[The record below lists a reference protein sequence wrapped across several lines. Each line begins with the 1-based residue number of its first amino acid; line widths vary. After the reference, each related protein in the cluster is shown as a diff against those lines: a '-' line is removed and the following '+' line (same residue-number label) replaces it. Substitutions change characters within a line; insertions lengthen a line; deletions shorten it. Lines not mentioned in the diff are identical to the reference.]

1 MRIVLEIVLFA
12 FIFLQLKRKKCTNFE
27 IKNRRKRMRT
37 IKYFDKKISVDEF
50 IKQQIIRND
59 GTRSLVYKHKL
70 VEECE
75 KRNIQTK
82 ATSTKEQLVELLV
95 NNGVTYKEL
104 ASKYKIGVTSKAYQD
119 MFGITHNQVKKLEKK
134 KVIDVVGQYEFR
146 AYGRNLKAPL
156 YDIYQF
162 ASIPE
167 EVIKNI

>member
-1 MRIVLEIVLFA
+1 MR
-12 FIFLQLKRKKCTNFE
+12 K
-27 IKNRRKRMRT
+27 
-37 IKYFDKKISVDEF
+37 IKYFDNELSVEEYIKI
-50 IKQQIIRND
+50 QIVRND
-59 GTRSLVYKHKL
+59 GIRSLVYRKDL
-70 VEECE
+70 IEECAS
-75 KRNIQTK
+75 RNIQTK

-95 NNGVTYKEL
+95 SNGVTYKEL
-104 ASKYKIGVTSKAYQD
+104 ANIYKIGVTSKAYQD
-119 MFGITHNQVKKLEKK
+119 TFGINHNQVKKLEKK

>member
-1 MRIVLEIVLFA
+1 MR
-12 FIFLQLKRKKCTNFE
+12 K
-27 IKNRRKRMRT
+27 
-37 IKYFDKKISVDEF
+37 IKYFDNELSVEEYIKIQLV
-50 IKQQIIRND
+50 RND
-59 GTRSLVYKHKL
+59 GAKSLVYRQDL
-70 VEECE
+70 IDEC
-75 KRNIQTK
+75 KSGSIQTK

-119 MFGITHNQVKKLEKK
+119 TFGINHNQVKKLEKK

-146 AYGRNLKAPL
+146 AYGRNLTAPL

>member
-1 MRIVLEIVLFA
+1 MR
-12 FIFLQLKRKKCTNFE
+12 K
-27 IKNRRKRMRT
+27 
-37 IKYFDKKISVDEF
+37 IKYFDSELSIEKYIKI
-50 IKQQIIRND
+50 QIVRND
-59 GTRSLVYKHKL
+59 GIRSLVYRKDL
-70 VEECE
+70 IEECAS
-75 KRNIQTK
+75 RNIQTK

-95 NNGVTYKEL
+95 SNGVTYKEL
-104 ASKYKIGVTSKAYQD
+104 ANIYKIGVTSKAYQD
-119 MFGITHNQVKKLEKK
+119 TFGINHNQVKKLEKK

>member
-1 MRIVLEIVLFA
+1 MR
-12 FIFLQLKRKKCTNFE
+12 K
-27 IKNRRKRMRT
+27 
-37 IKYFDKKISVDEF
+37 IKYFDSELSIEEYIKI
-50 IKQQIIRND
+50 QIVRND
-59 GTRSLVYKHKL
+59 GIRSLVYRQDL
-70 VEECE
+70 VDEC
-75 KRNIQTK
+75 KARNIQTK

-95 NNGVTYKEL
+95 SNGVTYKEL
-104 ASKYKIGVTSKAYQD
+104 ANRYKIGVTSKAYQD

>member
-1 MRIVLEIVLFA
+1 MR
-12 FIFLQLKRKKCTNFE
+12 K
-27 IKNRRKRMRT
+27 
-37 IKYFDKKISVDEF
+37 IKYFDSELSIEEYIKI
-50 IKQQIIRND
+50 QIVRND
-59 GTRSLVYKHKL
+59 GIRSLVYRKDL
-70 VEECE
+70 IEECAS
-75 KRNIQTK
+75 RNIQTK

-119 MFGITHNQVKKLEKK
+119 TFGINHNQVKKLEKK

-146 AYGRNLKAPL
+146 AYGRNLTAPL

>member
-1 MRIVLEIVLFA
+1 MR
-12 FIFLQLKRKKCTNFE
+12 K
-27 IKNRRKRMRT
+27 
-37 IKYFDKKISVDEF
+37 IKYFDNELSVEEYIKIQLV
-50 IKQQIIRND
+50 RND
-59 GTRSLVYKHKL
+59 GAKSLVYRKDL
-70 VEECE
+70 IEECAS
-75 KRNIQTK
+75 RNIQTK

-95 NNGVTYKEL
+95 SNGVTYKEL
-104 ASKYKIGVTSKAYQD
+104 ANIYKIGVTSKAYQD
-119 MFGITHNQVKKLEKK
+119 TFGINHNQVKKLEKK

>member
-1 MRIVLEIVLFA
+1 MR
-12 FIFLQLKRKKCTNFE
+12 K
-27 IKNRRKRMRT
+27 
-37 IKYFDKKISVDEF
+37 IKYFDNELSVEEYIKIQLV
-50 IKQQIIRND
+50 RND
-59 GTRSLVYKHKL
+59 GAKSLVYRQDL
-70 VEECE
+70 IDECE
-75 KRNIQTK
+75 SRNIQTK

-119 MFGITHNQVKKLEKK
+119 TFGINHNQVKKLEKK

>member
-1 MRIVLEIVLFA
+1 MR
-12 FIFLQLKRKKCTNFE
+12 K
-27 IKNRRKRMRT
+27 
-37 IKYFDKKISVDEF
+37 IKYFDNELSVEEYIKIQLV
-50 IKQQIIRND
+50 RND
-59 GTRSLVYKHKL
+59 GIRSLVYRKDL
-70 VEECE
+70 IEECAS
-75 KRNIQTK
+75 RNIQTK

-95 NNGVTYKEL
+95 SNGVTYKEL
-104 ASKYKIGVTSKAYQD
+104 ANRYKIGVTSKAYQD

-167 EVIKNI
+167 EAIKNL

>member
-1 MRIVLEIVLFA
+1 MR
-12 FIFLQLKRKKCTNFE
+12 K
-27 IKNRRKRMRT
+27 
-37 IKYFDKKISVDEF
+37 IKYFDNELSVEEYIKIQLV
-50 IKQQIIRND
+50 RND
-59 GTRSLVYKHKL
+59 GIRSLVYRKDL
-70 VEECE
+70 IEECAS
-75 KRNIQTK
+75 RNIQTK

-95 NNGVTYKEL
+95 SNGVTYKEL
-104 ASKYKIGVTSKAYQD
+104 ANRYKIGVTSKAYQD

>member
-1 MRIVLEIVLFA
+1 MR
-12 FIFLQLKRKKCTNFE
+12 K
-27 IKNRRKRMRT
+27 
-37 IKYFDKKISVDEF
+37 IKYFDNELSVEEYIKIQLV
-50 IKQQIIRND
+50 RND
-59 GTRSLVYKHKL
+59 GAKSLVYRQDL
-70 VEECE
+70 IDECE
-75 KRNIQTK
+75 SRNIQTK

-146 AYGRNLKAPL
+146 AYGRNLTAPL

>member
-1 MRIVLEIVLFA
+1 MR
-12 FIFLQLKRKKCTNFE
+12 K
-27 IKNRRKRMRT
+27 
-37 IKYFDKKISVDEF
+37 IKYFDRELSIEEYIKIQLV
-50 IKQQIIRND
+50 RND
-59 GTRSLVYKHKL
+59 GTKSLVYRQDL
-70 VEECE
+70 IDEC
-75 KRNIQTK
+75 KSRNIQTK
-82 ATSTKEQLVELLV
+82 VTSTKEQLVELLV

-119 MFGITHNQVKKLEKK
+119 TFGINHNQVKKLEKK

-146 AYGRNLKAPL
+146 AYGRNLTAPL